1 MPRWEKVATDVGV
14 GGVVGAVSKL
24 AENYD
29 TDREKKLP
37 AGQKLEFFGRAG
49 NYVNYGVGLAA
60 LIGSFAGFLRGD
72 WETRML
78 AIGGTLAGRQVAGE
92 LTKSKTT
99 PWIPAYGGGPPP
111 AALGDGVGALAKG
124 TRAWRPTG
132 IKA

>member
-1 MPRWEKVATDVGV
+1 MPRWEKLATDVGV

-29 TDREKKLP
+29 ANKVAK
-37 AGQKLEFFGRAG
+37 GQKMEFFGRAG
-49 NYVNYGVGLAA
+49 NYVNYGVGLVA

-78 AIGGTLAGRQVAGE
+78 SIGGTLAGRQVAGE
-92 LTKSKTT
+92 LTKPKATAA
-99 PWIPAYGGGPPP
+99 WIPAYSSGPGPV
-111 AALGDGVGALAKG
+111 ALGAGVGAPSMGA
-124 TRAWRPTG
+124 RAWRPTG